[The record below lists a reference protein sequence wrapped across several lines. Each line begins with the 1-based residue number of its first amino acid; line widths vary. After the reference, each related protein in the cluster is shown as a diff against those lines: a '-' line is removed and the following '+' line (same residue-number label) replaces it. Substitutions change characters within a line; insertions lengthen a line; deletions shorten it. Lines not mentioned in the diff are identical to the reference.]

1 MRIVQDILKTKGTV
15 VWSVQPYATVLDA
28 LELMAR
34 KNVGA
39 LLVTEGDRVVG
50 IFSERDYA
58 RKVRLEGRSSLNT
71 FVREIMTEQ
80 VLFVQPEQTIEECMA
95 LMTEAHVRHLPV
107 LDGTKLVGVI
117 SIGDA
122 VKALLADKDLEIQQL
137 ENYIDGRGYGAD
149 PLQKRERV
157 G

>member
-80 VLFVQPEQTIEECMA
+80 VLFVHTEQTIEECMA

-137 ENYIDGRGYGAD
+137 ENYIDSRGYGAD